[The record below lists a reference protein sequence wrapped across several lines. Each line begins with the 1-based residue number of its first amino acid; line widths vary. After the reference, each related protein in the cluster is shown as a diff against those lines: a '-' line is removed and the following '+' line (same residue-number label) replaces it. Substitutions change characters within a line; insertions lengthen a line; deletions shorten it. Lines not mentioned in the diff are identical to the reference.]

1 MISFRAEIAQQTLKI
16 LKTSNWNE
24 ISFTILCQKLKL
36 NKKKLPTSI
45 KNKNDLLK
53 NINQYFDDQ
62 IMIAVKSVD
71 KSTPRDMLFEILM
84 LRFELLNRYR
94 KSILKMFNFFKYKP
108 KSFILL
114 LPSLINSSCMMAK
127 VANIE
132 TKGMI
137 GSVNTKGLLIIYFST
152 FLTWIE
158 DENSSLDRTMNALDN
173 YLEKAENILKFL
185 KN

>member
-1 MISFRAEIAQQTLKI
+1 MKNFQAKIAEQTLKSLFI
-16 LKTSNWNE
+16 TEWNS
-24 ISFTILCQKLKL
+24 ISLDNICKKLKL
-36 NKKKLPTSI
+36 DKKKVSKHI
-45 KNKNDLLK
+45 KSKHDLLK